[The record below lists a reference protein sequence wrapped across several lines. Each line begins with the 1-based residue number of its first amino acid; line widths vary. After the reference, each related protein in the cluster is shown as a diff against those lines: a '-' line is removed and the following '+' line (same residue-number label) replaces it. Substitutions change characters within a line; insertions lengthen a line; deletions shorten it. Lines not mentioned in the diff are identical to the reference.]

1 MRISLLLAFSLSSF
15 TFAAESAG
23 PKKPNILII
32 VADDLG
38 YADTGFNGSKT
49 AITPKLDSFVK
60 SGIKLTDFRACPMCS
75 PTRGGTPHRTLA
87 SPLWHDAGRHS
98 TMVNIRTPGIR
109 KHSPRTPCQGRIR
122 TAWHHRQVASWPYQ
136 QKPTPTTP
144 RLHPLRRSLQR
155 SH

>member
-15 TFAAESAG
+15 TFTAESAA

-75 PTRGGTPHRTLA
+75 PTRAGSDRRTGGATPSCDERGKAARQGGTARK
-87 SPLWHDAGRHS
+87 AGR
-98 TMVNIRTPGIR
+98 R
-109 KHSPRTPCQGRIR
+109 KMSSKG
-122 TAWHHRQVASWPYQ
+122 
-136 QKPTPTTP
+136 
-144 RLHPLRRSLQR
+144 
-155 SH
+155 

>member
-15 TFAAESAG
+15 TFAAESAA

-75 PTRGGTPHRTLA
+75 PTRAGSDRRTGGATPSCDERGKAARQGGTARK
-87 SPLWHDAGRHS
+87 AGRRKIRQERRGITPWDRAERRRGRAISGSRSEKQMFS
-98 TMVNIRTPGIR
+98 TSSIR
-109 KHSPRTPCQGRIR
+109 KVSC
-122 TAWHHRQVASWPYQ
+122 
-136 QKPTPTTP
+136 
-144 RLHPLRRSLQR
+144 
-155 SH
+155 

>member
-15 TFAAESAG
+15 TFAAESAA

-49 AITPKLDSFVK
+49 AITPKLESFVK

-75 PTRGGTPHRTLA
+75 PTR
-87 SPLWHDAGRHS
+87 AGLL
-98 TMVNIRTPGIR
+98 T
-109 KHSPRTPCQGRIR
+109 GR
-122 TAWHHRQVASWPYQ
+122 W
-136 QKPTPTTP
+136 
-144 RLHPLRRSLQR
+144 PLRFGMMRAVIPPWSTYGLPESENTLPELLAKAGYERRGIIGKWHLGHTSRGRQ

>member
-15 TFAAESAG
+15 TFTAESAA

-75 PTRGGTPHRTLA
+75 PTRAGSDRRTGGATPSCDEQGKAARQGGTARK
-87 SPLWHDAGRHS
+87 AGRRKIRQERRGITPWDRAERRRGRAISGSRSEKQMFS
-98 TMVNIRTPGIR
+98 TSSIR
-109 KHSPRTPCQGRIR
+109 KVSC
-122 TAWHHRQVASWPYQ
+122 
-136 QKPTPTTP
+136 
-144 RLHPLRRSLQR
+144 
-155 SH
+155 